1 MKMSYRCL
9 VYLLNMHFS
18 LPGCSIEGRTPS
30 ISASVCGGSACMKP
44 RAGGNVSFISIC
56 YHQHKSILFYSS
68 TMHWICSV
76 CERFDE
82 SVRKFS
88 IVPGHSTNSGWTARQ
103 FRAGT
108 GFFFCGLVT
117 KAGWSQL
124 EFPLL

>member
-1 MKMSYRCL
+1 MCL
-9 VYLLNMHFS
+9 LYPF
-18 LPGCSIEGRTPS
+18 
-30 ISASVCGGSACMKP
+30 A
-44 RAGGNVSFISIC
+44 IC

-108 GFFFCGLVT
+108 GFFFLRTCYESWVVP
-117 KAGWSQL
+117 AGVPSAL
-124 EFPLL
+124 AGIGGRVEANNIK